1 MKRIILYV
9 LTSVVLFASGL
20 ATSWYFMI
28 QGAASS
34 QQENPA
40 DTRPAALPLAA
51 EVPANLD
58 APDLPAPDSTELPVP
73 VRGQPLT
80 AEEIFRYGASI
91 RGQYEAMVRRQQ
103 EVERDASRLKLMH
116 EDIRGSREELD
127 GLEAKVTGLVTMAER
142 LLARLDAG
150 MAQLEDRQKALEQAD
165 VTGSN
170 SSQPNTTAQLQNT
183 KRISEIISG
192 MPEQGAA
199 EYLKQLSN
207 DGKLDVAGQV
217 LHDIEPRDAA
227 KILAALQDPVLTVQ
241 LTEELRKHQL
251 PTKKR

>member
-9 LTSVVLFASGL
+9 VTSVVLFSGGL

-28 QGAASS
+28 KGATSS
-34 QQENPA
+34 QEQKATAAPA
-40 DTRPAALPLAA
+40 VPLAA

-58 APDLPAPDSTELPVP
+58 APDLPADDATELPVP
-73 VRGQPLT
+73 VRGKPLT

-150 MAQLEDRQKALEQAD
+150 LAQLDERQKALEQAD
-165 VTGSN
+165 VTAPN
-170 SSQPNTTAQLQNT
+170 ASQPSRTVQLQNT

-192 MPEQGAA
+192 MPNQDAA

-217 LHDIEPRDAA
+217 LHEIEPRDAA
-227 KILAALQDPVLTVQ
+227 KILGALQDPVLIVQ
-241 LTEELRKHQL
+241 LTEELRKHQG
-251 PTKKR
+251 PNKKR